1 MHFFLATFT
10 VASLYFIDICDACGS
25 QYASDLSADTHALAS
40 ERADANY
47 SSLEMSE
54 KSVTVES
61 EIALYS
67 TSGAYNDSL
76 QFYHESE
83 LLPAFSVKGY
93 LRKLVGSNCVL
104 IERGTISPYYECI
117 GCDIRTAMGCLRDL
131 RSNKSRNVD
140 PQCSLASLNEGSFN
154 AACCPRFRV
163 ARDTGKRFH
172 LLRKLLLVTVSL
184 DE

>member
-1 MHFFLATFT
+1 MMRFCTATFI
-10 VASLYFIDICDACGS
+10 VASLYYADNCDACGS
-25 QYASDLSADTHALAS
+25 QNASNFSADLHALTYGT
-40 ERADANY
+40 ADANY
-47 SSLEMSE
+47 NSLNISR

-61 EIALYS
+61 EIELYS
-67 TSGAYNDSL
+67 TPGAYNDSY

-83 LLPAFSVKGY
+83 LLSAFSMKGY

-117 GCDIRTAMGCLRDL
+117 GCDIRTAMRCITDL

-140 PQCSLASLNEGSFN
+140 PHCSLASLSEGSYN

-163 ARDTGKRFH
+163 ASDTG
-172 LLRKLLLVTVSL
+172 
-184 DE
+184 E